1 VLALRSPIRRYRKG
15 GAAVR
20 IAVAG
25 AGLAGLA
32 AAAGFLRRG
41 HEVTV
46 FEQADTLRASGLAF
60 NLAPNA
66 TSLLRAL
73 GVPADRL
80 PGEPYSR
87 IVLRGGGR
95 EVASVRLPAWGTP
108 HVTVERADVLTALAD
123 TLPPGTIKY
132 GRRCTDPEA
141 LATSHDLLVVAD
153 GTHSILREA
162 VTRQPRHRWRWT
174 VWQACTTAE
183 IPLPPGAGICVV
195 RPGFFSGIFRLPGGR
210 ITWFAEQPGR
220 APGTGSE
227 FLAELA
233 ADADP
238 VLGAVARATNPEQWT
253 EWSAADMWPPT
264 KLHRGNIVLAGDA
277 AHAMLPTIG
286 QGACQSLEDGV
297 ALALAVAE
305 AGGLDRALRHYE
317 RARVRRVRL
326 MTALART
333 SAVARRP
340 GAAGRMLS
348 AAATA
353 RFFGLTGGPVMR
365 WVARP
370 DARLAG
376 AGSPRC

>member
-1 VLALRSPIRRYRKG
+1 LATCLKG

-32 AAAGFLRRG
+32 AAAGFIRLG
-41 HEVTV
+41 HDVTV
-46 FEQADTLRASGLAF
+46 FEQADSLRASGLAF

-66 TSLLRAL
+66 TSLLPSL

-87 IVLRGGGR
+87 IVLRAGGR
-95 EVASVRLPAWGTP
+95 EVATVRLPPWGTP

-123 TLPPGTIKY
+123 TLPPGTIEF
-132 GRRCTDPEA
+132 GRRCTDPRA
-141 LATSHDLLVVAD
+141 LAASHDLLVVAD
-153 GTHSILREA
+153 GTHSVLREA
-162 VTRQPRHRWRWT
+162 VTGQPRRRWGWT
-174 VWQACTTAE
+174 VWQASTTADVSL
-183 IPLPPGAGICVV
+183 LPPDAGVCVV
-195 RPGFFSGIFRLPGGR
+195 RPGFFSGIFRLPGGGR

-233 ADADP
+233 ADPDP
-238 VLGAVARATNPEQWT
+238 LLRSAARATTPKQWT
-253 EWSAADMWPPT
+253 QWSAADMWPPT
-264 KLHRGNIVLAGDA
+264 ELHRGNIVLVGDA

-297 ALALAVAE
+297 ALAAALAT
-305 AGGLDRALRHYE
+305 AGSLGQALRQYE
-317 RARVRRVRL
+317 HARIRRVRL
-326 MTALART
+326 MTSLART
-333 SAVARRP
+333 AALARRP
-340 GAAGRMLS
+340 GAPRRMLS
-348 AAATA
+348 AAASA
-353 RFFGLTGGPVMR
+353 RLLALTGGPVMR

-370 DARLAG
+370 VLNG
-376 AGSPRC
+376 QPRGLHSR